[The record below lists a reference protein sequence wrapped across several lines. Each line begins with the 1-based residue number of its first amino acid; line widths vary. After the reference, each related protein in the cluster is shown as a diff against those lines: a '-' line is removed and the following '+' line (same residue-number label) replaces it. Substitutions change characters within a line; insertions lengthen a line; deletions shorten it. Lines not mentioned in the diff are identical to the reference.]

1 MRLVSFMYGGKAVL
15 GKRDGGG
22 VRLLGALT
30 LDDVLARGSDA
41 LAALERKAADAE
53 LVECPDVLLPPL
65 TRPSKILCVGLNY
78 RDHTA
83 EAQMKQPDYPTV
95 FARFPSGL
103 IGHGAA
109 LRKPRLSDQLDYEG
123 ELAVIIGKRAF
134 QVDRST
140 ALDHVA
146 GYSIFNDGSVRDYQM
161 FTTQWTVGKNF
172 DGTGPFG
179 PDFVTADELPA
190 GGAGLQ
196 LETRLNGQT
205 MQSANTSDMIFNVS
219 ELIATLSAAMTL
231 EPGDIIVSGTPAGVG
246 MARKPPVYMK
256 DGDICEISIDGL
268 GVLRNPVVNQ
278 A

>member
-15 GKRDGGG
+15 GKRDEGG

-41 LAALERKAADAE
+41 LAALKRKAADAE

-146 GYSIFNDGSVRDYQM
+146 GYSIFNDGSVRDCQM

-268 GVLRNPVVNQ
+268 GVLSNPVVNQ

>member
-15 GKRDGGG
+15 GKRDEGG

-41 LAALERKAADAE
+41 LAALKRKAADAE

-146 GYSIFNDGSVRDYQM
+146 GYSIFNDGSVRDCQM

-219 ELIATLSAAMTL
+219 ELIATLSAVMTL

-268 GVLRNPVVNQ
+268 GVLSNPVVNQ